1 MNTELKNLKHIDLKT
16 ASPKLFHLKHL
27 ELAIPGTGPSKGSA
41 LIRIES
47 FQPIFYVL
55 ASKQKPRRLKI
66 LVSHDWSRL
75 VCSISDSIQGSDG
88 KYHAFL
94 LKGHE
99 DLRLD
104 ERIMQLVGLMNTM
117 LSRDREAFK
126 RRLSVTGYPV
136 VPLSPSSGLISWLD
150 NKDVSL
156 AIDDY
161 AVRLSDTGR
170 RCTC

>member
-1 MNTELKNLKHIDLKT
+1 MIGFLLLCTT
-16 ASPKLFHLKHL
+16 SQ
-27 ELAIPGTGPSKGSA
+27 
-41 LIRIES
+41 R
-47 FQPIFYVL
+47 
-55 ASKQKPRRLKI
+55 
-66 LVSHDWSRL
+66 
-75 VCSISDSIQGSDG
+75 IQGSDG

-150 NKDVSL
+150 NKDVGLPNQAS
-156 AIDDY
+156 
-161 AVRLSDTGR
+161 AVRLSDVGR
-170 RCTC
+170 RCMC